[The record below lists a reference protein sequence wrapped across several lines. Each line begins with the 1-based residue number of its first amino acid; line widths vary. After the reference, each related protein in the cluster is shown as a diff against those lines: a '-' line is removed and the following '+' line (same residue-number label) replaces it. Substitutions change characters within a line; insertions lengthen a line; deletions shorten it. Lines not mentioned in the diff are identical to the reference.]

1 MAKLMR
7 RNERSQ
13 SDDLGQ
19 SDPFRGTLSRMD
31 PFRMVREMFQDP
43 FGGTGLLADNVFRPN
58 LDVTETNDAFE
69 INVDLPGV
77 GEEDIEVQ
85 ITGNRL
91 TINGRREAEQTREG
105 DRYVAVERA
114 YGTFTRSFVLPD
126 SADTEQVEAR
136 LENGVLKVRV
146 PKRGEMKGRKVSIQ
160 GRQGAQASLG
170 QGSETSSTQGSQ
182 TGQTSASAQ
191 DQRAADTTG
200 DKQVQIQEEAARKA
214 A

>member
-7 RNERSQ
+7 RNDRSQ
-13 SDDLGQ
+13 SEDLGQ
-19 SDPFRGTLSRMD
+19 WDPLRGTLSRMD

-43 FGGTGLLADNVFRPN
+43 FGGTGLLAENVFRPN

-91 TINGRREAEQTREG
+91 TVSGRREAEATREG
-105 DRYVAVERA
+105 DRYVAIERA
-114 YGTFTRSFVLPD
+114 YGTFSRSFVLPD
-126 SADTEQVEAR
+126 SADTDHVEAR

-160 GRQGAQASLG
+160 GGQGAQPSL
-170 QGSETSSTQGSQ
+170 SQGSQ
-182 TGQTSASAQ
+182 AGAGQSAQASAGAQ
-191 DQRAADTTG
+191 DQGTADTSGQKET
-200 DKQVQIQEEAARKA
+200 QTQEEAARRA